1 MKKTG
6 KKLASAGIAASIMA
20 PITAFATDQV
30 GLAAQSLAKLILG
43 WVKWVGIIG
52 AIIAGIVFAIGW
64 FNHENSQKITGLLC
78 FIGAFILIFL
88 ESILTSLGISL

>member
-1 MKKTG
+1 MT
-6 KKLASAGIAASIMA
+6 APMA
-20 PITAFATDQV
+20 AFAAGDEV
-30 GLAAQSLAKLILG
+30 GSAAQSLARLILG

-88 ESILTSLGISL
+88 ESILTSLGISI